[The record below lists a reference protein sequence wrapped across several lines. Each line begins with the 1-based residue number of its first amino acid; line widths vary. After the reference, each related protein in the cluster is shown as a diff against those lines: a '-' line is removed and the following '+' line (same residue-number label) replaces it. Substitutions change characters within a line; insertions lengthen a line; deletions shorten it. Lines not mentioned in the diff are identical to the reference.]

1 MSGMLKA
8 EHVSVKYGDLTIVDD
23 LSFRLEEGQWLMLV
37 GPNGAGKSTMVEAIS
52 QGAPYSGNIFLRGK
66 NIRAYKPGQLARMVG
81 VLAQKNAVGYDY
93 SVEEVVG
100 LGRYAYTSSFLSN
113 RDEDGKAQVER
124 ALELAGLTGLRH
136 ASVLT
141 LSGGELQ
148 RTFLAQVFAQNPQVL
163 ILDEPANHLDL
174 IYQKHI
180 FSLVKDWLRQPG
192 RAVLSVVHDLSLA
205 RRYGTHA
212 LLLHGGKCIAQGRM
226 REVLTPENL
235 DKVYGMDVYK
245 WMRELLGQWDG
256 GEENGENPGKSAG
269 NEPKESDW

>member
-1 MSGMLKA
+1 MLKGNHITVRYG
-8 EHVSVKYGDLTIVDD
+8 EHTIVDD
-23 LSFRLEEGQWLMLV
+23 LSFTLQEGQWLMLV
-37 GPNGAGKSTMVEAIS
+37 GPNGAGKSTLIETIS
-52 QGAPYSGNIFLRGK
+52 MGVPYVGSIELEGQD
-66 NIRAYKPGQLARMVG
+66 IRRYKPAQLARKIG
-81 VLAQKNAVGYDY
+81 VLSQKNSVGYGY

-113 RDEDGKAQVER
+113 RDDDGKDQVDR
-124 ALELAGLTGLRH
+124 ALALTGLTDLRH

-174 IYQKHI
+174 VYQKHI
-180 FSLVKDWLRQPG
+180 FSLIAEWLKEPG

-212 LLLHGGKCIAQGRM
+212 VLMNHGKCVTQG
-226 REVLTPENL
+226 EINDVLTPENL
-235 DKVYGMDVYK
+235 RSVYDMDVYG
-245 WMRELLGQWDG
+245 WMHEMLEQW
-256 GEENGENPGKSAG
+256 K
-269 NEPKESDW
+269 

>member
-1 MSGMLKA
+1 MLKA

-180 FSLVKDWLRQPG
+180 FSLVKDWLREPG

-212 LLLHGGKCIAQGRM
+212 VLLNGGKCVAQGQM
-226 REVLTPENL
+226 QQVLTPENL
-235 DKVYGMDVYK
+235 AQVYGMDVYA

-256 GEENGENPGKSAG
+256 GERSGEYSG
-269 NEPKESDW
+269 ES

>member
-1 MSGMLKA
+1 MLKA
-8 EHVSVKYGDLTIVDD
+8 EHVCVKYGDLTIVDD
-23 LSFRLEEGQWLMLV
+23 LSFHLEEGQWLMLV
-37 GPNGAGKSTMVEAIS
+37 GPNGAGKSTIVEAIS
-52 QGAPYSGNIFLRGK
+52 QGAPYSGNILLQGK
-66 NIRAYKPGQLARMVG
+66 NIRSYKPGQLARMVG

-113 RDEDGKAQVER
+113 RDDDGKARVEQ
-124 ALELAGLTGLRH
+124 ALELTGLTRLRH

-180 FSLVKDWLRQPG
+180 FSLVKDWLREPG

-212 LLLHGGKCIAQGRM
+212 VLLNGGKCVAQGQM
-226 REVLTPENL
+226 QQVLTPENL
-235 DKVYGMDVYK
+235 AQVYGMDVYA